1 MEKEFSKEF
10 LHDITDLIGD
20 CVEHDTDNV
29 DLVFTFNNKK
39 LKMNIIFSVETE
51 ESQRKETKL

>member
-1 MEKEFSKEF
+1 MEKEFSEGF
-10 LHDITDLIGD
+10 LHDIADLMGG

-39 LKMNIIFSVETE
+39 LKMNITFSVETE
-51 ESQRKETKL
+51 EKKGD